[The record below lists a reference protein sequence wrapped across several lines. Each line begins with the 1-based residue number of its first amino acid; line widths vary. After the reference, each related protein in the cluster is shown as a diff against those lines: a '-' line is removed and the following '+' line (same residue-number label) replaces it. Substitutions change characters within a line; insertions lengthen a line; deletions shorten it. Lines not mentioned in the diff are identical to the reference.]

1 MEAIICMTFQ
11 QGSNYFRCILSLGI
25 KKNYENNVAHGKTSY
40 KLWLDFHK
48 FFLKHKLWLDFHKFF
63 LKHCVC
69 PIMYTNLYLDFPVS
83 LEEEMLV

>member
-25 KKNYENNVAHGKTSY
+25 KKNYENNVAPGKTSY
-40 KLWLDFHK
+40 
-48 FFLKHKLWLDFHKFF
+48 KLWLDFHKFF

>member
-1 MEAIICMTFQ
+1 MESTICMTFQ
-11 QGSNYFRCILSLGI
+11 QGSNHFRCILSLGI

-40 KLWLDFHK
+40 KLWLDSY
-48 FFLKHKLWLDFHKFF
+48 KFF